1 MAHLKEKALAAM
13 RKIARAKTENEF
25 KNEVESLKA
34 DDELWSNN
42 LYKKYMENTW
52 LKQHKVGLLYIFH
65 IYFLFFICAL
75 RYRPVRF
82 ERITSIVF
90 WISDIIPFTFI
101 YGTAYKMA
109 VNKNV

>member
-1 MAHLKEKALAAM
+1 M

-52 LKQHKVGLLYIFH
+52 LKQHKVGLLKN
-65 IYFLFFICAL
+65 FLKCAL
-75 RYRPVRF
+75 RYLPVRF

-101 YGTAYKMA
+101 YGTAYKIA